1 MTNSSNGLALAALA
15 LLHCIAPE
23 RLNISFEMVL
33 MIVQL
38 LFDISVHDFEVL
50 FLFLRLRVN
59 FEFF

>member
-1 MTNSSNGLALAALA
+1 
-15 LLHCIAPE
+15 
-23 RLNISFEMVL
+23 MVL

-59 FEFF
+59 FEFFLSVAHLPLLVDFRKISCFYATYS